1 MCPLLL
7 WMLRNS
13 NEVVSQMD
21 RTITVVGHAA
31 IDLLFD
37 VENIA
42 VHNESHPIIDY
53 RQYYG
58 GGAAN
63 IAMGIA
69 ILGGKSRLISAV
81 GGDFASSG
89 YEGELEKHN
98 VDLSL
103 IYRFPEDK
111 STRAFVFTD
120 RDHHQSTYFH
130 WGASM
135 HLKELDPPEVDLV
148 HLATSDS
155 TYNARIA
162 KKAAFVSFD
171 PGQDLITYSREDL
184 ETILENTNIL
194 FTNRHEIKRVCDM
207 TERAFEDIL
216 NMIGTVIVTYDSSGS
231 RIYNSGNE
239 TFIPVVPVKAL
250 DPTGAG
256 DAYRAGFLL
265 AYTRNYPLETCGKIG
280 ATVASFAVQSIGC
293 QTDLPT
299 WDLMIERYEENFG
312 IFPVIG

>member
-1 MCPLLL
+1 
-7 WMLRNS
+7 
-13 NEVVSQMD
+13 MD

-42 VHNESHPIIDY
+42 IHNESHPIIDY
-53 RQYYG
+53 DQYYG

-63 IAMGIA
+63 IAIAIA
-69 ILGGKSRLISAV
+69 ILEGNAQLISAV

-89 YEGELEKHN
+89 YEAELEKHS

-103 IYRFPEDK
+103 LYRFPEEK

-120 RDHHQSTYFH
+120 REHHQSTYFH
-130 WGASM
+130 WGASVK
-135 HLKELDPPEVDLV
+135 LKELEPPEVDFV

-162 KKAAFVSFD
+162 KKAGFVSFD
-171 PGQDLITYSREDL
+171 PGQDLITYSKENL
-184 ETILENTNIL
+184 GSILENTNIL
-194 FTNRHEIKRVCDM
+194 FTNKHEIQRVCDM
-207 TERAFEDIL
+207 TGKSLDSIL
-216 NMIGTVIVTYDSSGS
+216 GMIETVVVTYDASGS
-231 RIYNSGNE
+231 KIHNSGNE
-239 TFIPVVPVKAL
+239 YMIPVVPVKAL

-265 AYTRNYPLETCGKIG
+265 AYTREYPLETCGKIG
-280 ATVASFAVQSIGC
+280 STVASFAVQNIGC

-299 WDLMIERYEENFG
+299 WEEMKARYEENFG
-312 IFPVIG
+312 TFPEIG

>member
-1 MCPLLL
+1 
-7 WMLRNS
+7 
-13 NEVVSQMD
+13 MD

-53 RQYYG
+53 HQYYG

-63 IAMGIA
+63 IAVAIA
-69 ILGGKSRLISAV
+69 ILGGNAQLISAV

-89 YEGELEKHN
+89 YEEELEKHS

-103 IYRFPEDK
+103 LYRFPEEK

-130 WGASM
+130 WGASAK
-135 HLKELDPPEVDLV
+135 LKELEPPAVDFV

-162 KKAAFVSFD
+162 KKAGFVSFD
-171 PGQDLITYSREDL
+171 PGQDLVTYSKENL
-184 ETILENTNIL
+184 ESILENTDIL
-194 FTNRHEIKRVCDM
+194 FTNKHEIQRVCDM
-207 TERAFEDIL
+207 TGKSLDDIL
-216 NMIGTVIVTYDSSGS
+216 GMIETVVVTYDADGS
-231 RIYNSGNE
+231 KIHNSGNE
-239 TFIPVVPVKAL
+239 FMIPVVPVKAL

-265 AYTRNYPLETCGKIG
+265 AYTRGYPLETCGRIG
-280 ATVASFAVQSIGC
+280 STVASFAVQSIGC

-299 WDLMIERYEENFG
+299 WDKMISRYEENFG
-312 IFPVIG
+312 TFPEIG